1 MSDIR
6 LTQINSIILDV
17 TDLARASAFYRE
29 TWNSRCR
36 SNRTGSYSWTPVVS
50 C

>member
-6 LTQINSIILDV
+6 LTQMNSIILGV

-29 TWNSRCR
+29 AWDSRCR
-36 SNRTGSYSWTPVVS
+36 SNQAGSYSWTPVVS